1 MKHLKL
7 AVLLF
12 PVVLFGCTDK
22 TELLDSPT
30 SELLAKVEPYIK
42 PAIDFAYKNE
52 KNALENGVELT
63 EKEKVIAHK
72 LGVKNIDKVRVLY
85 VDELPFPQDKKLAE
99 LARSIGLD
107 SPQMAG
113 LTLGSGIY
121 IKHGNKVLLSHELI
135 HVRQYEEMGIE
146 GFMKRYMLEL
156 AVMGYRSAPLEMEA
170 YKGAISY

>member
-12 PVVLFGCTDK
+12 PVVLFGCTDR
-22 TELLDSPT
+22 TELLNSPT
-30 SELLAKVEPYIK
+30 PELLAKVEPYIQ
-42 PAIDFAYKNE
+42 PSIDFAYKNE
-52 KNALENGVELT
+52 KNAIENGVELT
-63 EKEKVIAHK
+63 AKEKEIANR
-72 LGVKNIDKVRVLY
+72 LGVKNVDKVRVVY
-85 VDELPFPQDKKLAE
+85 VDEFPFPKDKDLAE
-99 LARSIGLD
+99 LARSVGFD
-107 SPQMAG
+107 SPEMG
-113 LTLGSGIY
+113 GFTFGYGVY
-121 IKHGNKVLLSHELI
+121 IRHGNKVLLPHELI